1 MFSSSLILVVKS
13 SNSLSRC
20 GLCGWPVGGAW
31 FSSCYRGMG
40 EADMIDNYRMPR
52 EGVVDAFVSF
62 LWIGG
67 WFTLCIE
74 Y

>member
-1 MFSSSLILVVKS
+1 M
-13 SNSLSRC
+13 
-20 GLCGWPVGGAW
+20 GYVGGLW
-31 FSSCYRGMG
+31 EVCGFHHVIGMG